1 MKGLYFS
8 RLRIT
13 HGIVMLSETAKP
25 MKSAWANTVRKHRCW
40 AKNKR
45 NKTNAMINYYVYSV
59 LGNIEYES

>member
-25 MKSAWANTVRKHRCW
+25 MKR
-40 AKNKR
+40 
-45 NKTNAMINYYVYSV
+45 V
-59 LGNIEYES
+59 LGQIQSESIAVGLKLNVIKQTQ